1 MPAPAPESEPA
12 IVRALGLPIE
22 SMVMSM
28 TTASSALPATLLDRL
43 TVSSPVAHMLAV
55 AGVATATAVASQVS
69 VPLPFTP
76 VPLTLQP
83 MVVLLGGAMLGA
95 RLGAASQCLYL
106 MAGIAGLP
114 VFALS
119 GDLSMGLLR
128 LVGPTGGYLMAY
140 PLAAALVGAL
150 ASRGLDRRVSGA
162 VLAMLAGLAVIFAGG
177 VAWLAKDLG
186 VSTALT
192 LGLYPFVLVDVL
204 KIAAAST
211 LLPAA
216 WRLLGHRAE

>member
-1 MPAPAPESEPA
+1 MPAPPPESEPA
-12 IVRALGLPIE
+12 IVRARGLPIE
-22 SMVMSM
+22 SMLMSS
-28 TTASSALPATLLDRL
+28 TFTASALPVTLIDRL
-43 TVSSPVAHMLAV
+43 TVSSPLARLLAV
-55 AGVATATAVASQVS
+55 VGVATMTAVASQIS

-83 MVVLLGGAMLGA
+83 MVVLLGGAVLGA

-106 MAGIAGLP
+106 MAGLAGLP

-150 ASRGLDRRVSGA
+150 AARGLDRRVGGA
-162 VLAMLAGLAVIFAGG
+162 VLAMLAGLAVIFVGG
-177 VAWLAKDLG
+177 VTWLAKDTGLP
-186 VSTALT
+186 TALA

-204 KIAAAST
+204 KIAAAAT
-211 LLPAA
+211 LLPSA
-216 WRLLGHRAE
+216 WRLLGSRGE

>member
-1 MPAPAPESEPA
+1 M
-12 IVRALGLPIE
+12 L
-22 SMVMSM
+22 MSS
-28 TTASSALPATLLDRL
+28 TFTASALPVTLLDRL
-43 TVSSPVAHMLAV
+43 TVSSPLARLLAV
-55 AGVATATAVASQVS
+55 VGVATLTAVASQIS

-83 MVVLLGGAMLGA
+83 MVVLLGGAVLGA

-106 MAGIAGLP
+106 MAGLAGLP

-150 ASRGLDRRVSGA
+150 AARGLDRRVGGA
-162 VLAMLAGLAVIFAGG
+162 VLAMLAGLAVIFVGG
-177 VAWLAKDLG
+177 VTWLAKDAGLP
-186 VSTALT
+186 TALA

-204 KIAAAST
+204 KVAAAAT
-211 LLPAA
+211 LLPSA
-216 WRLLGHRAE
+216 WRLLGSRGE

>member
-1 MPAPAPESEPA
+1 
-12 IVRALGLPIE
+12 
-22 SMVMSM
+22 MSS
-28 TTASSALPATLLDRL
+28 TFASSALPVTLIDRL
-43 TVSSPVAHMLAV
+43 TMPSSLARLLAV

-83 MVVLLGGAMLGA
+83 MVVLLGGAILGA

-106 MAGIAGLP
+106 MAGLTGLP

-119 GDLSMGLLR
+119 GDLSMGVLR

-150 ASRGLDRRVSGA
+150 AARGLDRRVGGA
-162 VLAMLAGLAVIFAGG
+162 ALAMLAGLAVIFAGG
-177 VAWLAKDLG
+177 VTWLAKDTGLPL
-186 VSTALT
+186 ALT